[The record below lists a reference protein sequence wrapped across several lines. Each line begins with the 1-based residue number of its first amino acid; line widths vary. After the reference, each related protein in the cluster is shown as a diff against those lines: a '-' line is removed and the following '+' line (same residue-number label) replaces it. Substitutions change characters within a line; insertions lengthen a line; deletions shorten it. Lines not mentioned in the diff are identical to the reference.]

1 MKTVEDI
8 RKDFPILSQVVNGKP
23 VAYLDNAATTQKPEV
38 VLKAMDDFYRT
49 TNANVH
55 RGIYKFAEV
64 ATALYEG
71 AREKVQEFVKARNT
85 KEIIFTRGAT
95 EAFNLLAYTWGEANV
110 GAVDTIVVTEMEHH
124 SNLVPW
130 QQLAKRKGA
139 KLLFVGVTDDGR
151 LDMASWKAALE
162 QKPKIVSFSAF
173 SNVTGV
179 MNPVKALMKDVHV
192 AGAVGV
198 VDAAQ
203 AGAHMPI
210 DVQSWNCDFLAL
222 AAHKMYGPTGVGVLY
237 GKEEHLAAMPPFLFG
252 GDMILQVSKEDSTW
266 NELPYKFEAGT
277 PNIAGVIGF
286 GTAIDYIMN
295 VGWDMIAKHE
305 LELTEH
311 GLKVLAGI
319 KGVCVIGPKTAENR
333 GGVFSFSIDGIHPHD
348 IATIFDSEGIA
359 IRSGHHCAQVLM
371 NRFGVPATA
380 RASVGM
386 YTTTDELDRLPAAIA
401 ACRKILGS

>member
-1 MKTVEDI
+1 MKTVEEI
-8 RKDFPILSQVVNGKP
+8 RKDFPILSQVVNGKQ

-71 AREKVQEFVKARNT
+71 TREKVQKFIHTRLT

-110 GAVDTIVVTEMEHH
+110 REGDTVVVTEMEHH

-130 QQLAKRKGA
+130 QQLAKRKDA
-139 KLLFVGVTDDGR
+139 KLVFVGVTDDGR
-151 LDMASWKAALE
+151 LDMASWNITME
-162 QKPKIVSFSAF
+162 QKPKLVAFSAF

-179 MNPVKALMKDVHV
+179 MNPVKDLVKDVHA
-192 AGAVGV
+192 AGAVAI

-222 AAHKMYGPTGVGVLY
+222 AGHKMYGPTGVGVLY
-237 GKEEHLAAMPPFLFG
+237 GKEEHLSFMPPFQFG

-286 GTAIDYIMN
+286 GAAVAYITN
-295 VGWDMIAKHE
+295 LGWEWIAQHE
-305 LELTEH
+305 LALTEH
-311 GLKVLAGI
+311 GLKVLSSVE
-319 KGVCVIGPKTAENR
+319 GVRIIGPKISEDR
-333 GGVFSFSIDGIHPHD
+333 GAVFSFAIEGVHPHD
-348 IATIFDSEGIA
+348 IATIFDGEGVA

-386 YTTTDELDRLPAAIA
+386 YTTKEELDRLPAAIA
-401 ACRKILGS
+401 ACRKILG

>member
-1 MKTVEDI
+1 MKTLQEI
-8 RKDFPILSQVVNGKP
+8 RSDFPILVQRVNDKP
-23 VAYLDNAATTQKPEV
+23 VAYLDNAATTQKPEI
-38 VLKAMDDFYRT
+38 VLKGMDDFYRT

-71 AREKVQEFVKARNT
+71 TREKVQEFLHART
-85 KEIIFTRGAT
+85 IKEIIFTRGAT
-95 EAFNLLAYTWGEANV
+95 EAFNLVAYTWGEANV
-110 GAVDTIVVTEMEHH
+110 KAGDTVVVTEMEHH

-139 KLLFVGVTDDGR
+139 KLVFVGVTDDGR
-151 LDMASWKAALE
+151 LDMASWKSALE
-162 QKPKIVSFSAF
+162 QKPKVVSFSAF

-179 MNPVKALMKDVHV
+179 MNPVKDLVKDIHG
-192 AGAVGV
+192 AGGIAI

-210 DVQSWNCDFLAL
+210 DVQSFDCDFLAI
-222 AAHKMYGPTGVGVLY
+222 AGHKMYGPTGVGVLY

-252 GDMILQVSKEDSTW
+252 GDMILQVTKEETTW

-286 GTAIDYIMN
+286 GYAIDYITN
-295 VGWDMIAKHE
+295 LGWEFIAKHE
-305 LELTEH
+305 MELTEH
-311 GLKVLAGI
+311 GLTVLG
-319 KGVCVIGPKTAENR
+319 GVEGVRIIGPTISENR
-333 GGVFSFSIDGIHPHD
+333 GGVFSFAIEGVHPHD
-348 IATIFDSEGIA
+348 IATIFDGEGVC
-359 IRSGHHCAQVLM
+359 IRSGHHCAQVLI

-380 RASVGM
+380 RASVGV
-386 YTTTDELDRLPAAIA
+386 YTTAEELDRLPVAIA
-401 ACRKILGS
+401 ACRKILG